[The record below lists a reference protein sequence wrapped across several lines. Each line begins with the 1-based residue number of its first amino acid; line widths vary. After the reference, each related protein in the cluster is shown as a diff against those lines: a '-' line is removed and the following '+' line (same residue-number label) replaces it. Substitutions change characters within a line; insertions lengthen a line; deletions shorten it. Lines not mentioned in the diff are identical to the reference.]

1 MIYRK
6 KAVMYNLYLLAFKA
20 IGCEGLIVNVVDAVE
35 CIKGGHITSPR
46 VSLLFVVITKVTT
59 VH

>member
-1 MIYRK
+1 
-6 KAVMYNLYLLAFKA
+6 MYNLYLLAFKA
-20 IGCEGLIVNVVDAVE
+20 RGCEGLIVDAVE
-35 CIKGGHITSPR
+35 CIKGSHITYPR